1 MKRVLVIA
9 AVRQELSALEREL
22 ADVEPLAGGGY
33 LRGTLEG
40 AEVHLALTGI
50 GADKA
55 RRRVELLLAERRPDL
70 LFAVGF
76 GGGLIGT
83 LQNGDVIIA
92 ERVVE
97 AASNGQEPRQLS
109 ADEVLLAAADDVS
122 IPRGNV
128 RRGCLLSVPA
138 VVSSAKGKRDLG
150 SRYGADGVDMESFE
164 ILAAVLDR
172 GVSCIVARA
181 VFDEVA
187 LDLPLG
193 LEKIPGP
200 DGRAR
205 SMGIVGLLLRRPWS
219 FTRFFSLRSRSARAA
234 GSLAAFVRG
243 LLRSMEEGA
252 EDV

>member
-1 MKRVLVIA
+1 MKPSGSRIQRSL
-9 AVRQELSALEREL
+9 
-22 ADVEPLAGGGY
+22 P
-33 LRGTLEG
+33 T
-40 AEVHLALTGI
+40 
-50 GADKA
+50 
-55 RRRVELLLAERRPDL
+55 
-70 LFAVGF
+70 
-76 GGGLIGT
+76 
-83 LQNGDVIIA
+83 
-92 ERVVE
+92 
-97 AASNGQEPRQLS
+97 
-109 ADEVLLAAADDVS
+109 
-122 IPRGNV
+122 
-128 RRGCLLSVPA
+128 

-150 SRYGADGVDMESFE
+150 SRYGADGVDMESFT
-164 ILAAVLDR
+164 ILAAALDR

-200 DGRAR
+200 DGQPRP
-205 SMGIVGLLLRRPWS
+205 MGLAGLLLRRPWS